1 MKAAISALI
10 LAVSAS
16 VSFASDRWETLEA
29 IHWVENPT
37 MSTKPGAHGEL
48 GPYQFRRA
56 TWQMHTQQP
65 FRLALDRA
73 EADKVAV
80 KHYEWICRG
89 LERRGLPVTPYN
101 VALAWNAGLSAVING
116 KVPSSS
122 RHYGTRV
129 ANLVD
134 DMKARQLAGAR

>member
-1 MKAAISALI
+1 MKASITALF
-10 LAVSAS
+10 LALAAT

-37 MSTKPGAHGEL
+37 MSPKPGPHGEL
-48 GPYQFRRA
+48 GPYQFRPA
-56 TWQMHTQQP
+56 TWQMHTRQP
-65 FRLALDRA
+65 FHLALDRV
-73 EADKVAV
+73 EADKIAV
-80 KHYEWICRG
+80 KHYEWIRRG

-122 RHYGTRV
+122 RHYGARV

-134 DMKARQLAGAR
+134 DMKARQVAGAR